1 MKKPTSSLRKKRT
14 PGQKFKRAAMGM
26 HPATR
31 RLLQFV
37 LPGLI
42 VLMLY
47 IWLRY
52 MFFESHII
60 GVCRVYRGMFEYA
73 MLCVN
78 IVLGGALLLELGTR
92 RRDADG

>member
-1 MKKPTSSLRKKRT
+1 
-14 PGQKFKRAAMGM
+14 
-26 HPATR
+26 
-31 RLLQFV
+31 
-37 LPGLI
+37 
-42 VLMLY
+42 MLY

-52 MFFESHII
+52 MFIEAHII